1 MNTSNENANER
12 KRLLLLV
19 TPSTYR
25 AEAFC
30 AAAEKLDV
38 EVVRGLDLPQEL
50 AEQWG
55 VPLAV
60 SFTDPDAA
68 TRAIVAYAQDH
79 PLDAIIAVDDSATLV
94 AAQVG
99 AALGLAHNPP
109 EAAEAARDKGI
120 MRRLMDAAGVPCPVF
135 RRFPLAGDPDE
146 IAQQMEY
153 PASSSRC
160 ASPAAVA

>member
-1 MNTSNENANER
+1 MTASTPGMSHPH

-30 AAAEKLDV
+30 AAAELLNV
-38 EVVRGLDLPQEL
+38 EVVRGLDLPPEL

-60 SFTDPDAA
+60 SFADLDAA
-68 TRAIVAYAQDH
+68 TQAIVAYAENH

-94 AAQVG
+94 AAQAG
-99 AALGLAHNPP
+99 AALSLAHNPP
-109 EAAEAARDKGI
+109 EAAEA
-120 MRRLMDAAGVPCPVF
+120 
-135 RRFPLAGDPDE
+135 
-146 IAQQMEY
+146 
-153 PASSSRC
+153 
-160 ASPAAVA
+160 